1 MDIHCGGV
9 DNIFPHHTNEIA
21 QSEAFLGH
29 PWCKYWFHVHH
40 LVEKDKGKMS
50 KSSGE
55 FLTVSLLQQKGYD
68 PLAYR
73 FFCLQS
79 HYRKPLEFSYEV
91 LDQMSAAYQKLLK
104 RVSELKE
111 DGAVDEA
118 VFADFRK
125 KFTDALTD
133 DINTSMAITVLY
145 DALKAD
151 TNDATKR
158 AIVASFDE
166 VLSLDLLKGEE
177 KLAQDNSV
185 DAELEAWILERIDA
199 RKAAKKAKDF
209 AQADAIR
216 DELLAKGIVLEDTR
230 EGTKWKKN

>member
-1 MDIHCGGV
+1 
-9 DNIFPHHTNEIA
+9 
-21 QSEAFLGH
+21 
-29 PWCKYWFHVHH
+29 
-40 LVEKDKGKMS
+40 
-50 KSSGE
+50 
-55 FLTVSLLQQKGYD
+55 
-68 PLAYR
+68 
-73 FFCLQS
+73 
-79 HYRKPLEFSYEV
+79 
-91 LDQMSAAYQKLLK
+91 MSAAYQKLLK

-145 DALKAD
+145 DVLKAD

-158 AIVASFDE
+158 ALVASFDE

-177 KLAQDNSV
+177 KLAQAGSV
-185 DAELEAWILERIDA
+185 DAELESWILERIDA